1 MTRRGPGPGPAPHR
15 DPRHGD
21 PLHGDPLRHA
31 FLTTRYGTAAEP
43 AWLSGRPGPGPGW
56 AAGRWGI
63 VTAWNPAG
71 QQADSSS
78 NAARQAELERR
89 LRSLGRPFF
98 PGHNGEGEWQEPTFI
113 VRGLG
118 PAELAGLGGDF
129 GQAAVLHGS
138 GTRAALLWLDG
149 SQVTGAER
157 RWLVSEPPQ
166 PA

>member
-1 MTRRGPGPGPAPHR
+1 MTRRGPGPGPALHR
-15 DPRHGD
+15 
-21 PLHGDPLRHA
+21 DPLRHA

-71 QQADSSS
+71 QQADSGS

-98 PGHNGEGEWQEPTFI
+98 PGHNGEGEWREPTFI

-118 PAELAGLGGDF
+118 LAELAGLGGDF

-138 GTRAALLWLDG
+138 GTRAALLWLG
-149 SQVTGAER
+149 GTQVTGAER
-157 RWLVSEPPQ
+157 LWLVSDPPQ